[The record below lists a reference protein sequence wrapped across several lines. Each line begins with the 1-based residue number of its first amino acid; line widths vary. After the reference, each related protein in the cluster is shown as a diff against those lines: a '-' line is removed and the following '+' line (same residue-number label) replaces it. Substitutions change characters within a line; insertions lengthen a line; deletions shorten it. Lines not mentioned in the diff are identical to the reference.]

1 MGLASPITST
11 VPNAIA
17 PRRPTGHHQ
26 VVITDSNNCPP
37 NPESVAE
44 AYLVGT
50 LPKKEANAF
59 EDHFAA
65 CEPCAT
71 VLQRTAEYVD
81 AMRAAG
87 RKLRSEPPS

>member
-1 MGLASPITST
+1 
-11 VPNAIA
+11 VIA
-17 PRRPTGHHQ
+17 
-26 VVITDSNNCPP
+26 DSNKCPP
-37 NPESVAE
+37 DQEAVAE
-44 AYLVGT
+44 AYLIGA
-50 LPKKEANAF
+50 LPKEQATAF

-65 CEPCAT
+65 CNSCAT